1 MTDAKNWGSK
11 ILQDI
16 FNIQSHLMANQN
28 YSIRNKD
35 GKQITILLRRDKRL
49 KKTSRWEWASDEEI
63 LLRVPYRMPKG
74 QIPNLLKQI
83 SGQLE
88 KQVKLT
94 KSRTDADLQQRAEAI
109 NQKYFGGRIEWR
121 AIRWVGNMNTR
132 LGSCTNGGSTDGHIR
147 ISDKIKNWPEWV
159 IDYVIAHEL
168 VHRLHVNHSKA
179 FWETL
184 TKGYPKT
191 ERARGFIQGIG
202 FSEGQLYEDDVV

>member
-1 MTDAKNWGSK
+1 
-11 ILQDI
+11 
-16 FNIQSHLMANQN
+16 MADQKH
-28 YSIRNKD
+28 SIRNID
-35 GKQITILLRRDKRL
+35 GEQISILVRRDKRL
-49 KKTSRWEWASDEEI
+49 KKTSRWEWQPDGSI

-83 SGQLE
+83 SRQLD

-94 KSRTDADLQQRAEAI
+94 KRRTDADLQQRAEAI

-132 LGSCTNGGSTDGHIR
+132 LGSCTSGGATDGHIR

-168 VHRLHVNHSKA
+168 VHRLHANHSKA

-191 ERARGFIQGIG
+191 ERARGFIQGVG
-202 FSEGQLYEDDVV
+202 FSDGQTYEEG